1 MLYFGDETRSR
12 RHFGVR
18 NAKFDDETQSRRPFE
33 VENLIFWRRAL
44 FSSPF

>member
-1 MLYFGDETRSR
+1 MLYFDDETRT
-12 RHFGVR
+12 RHRFGVR